1 MHFKHDWIVVGIP
14 VFNEAKFVAATIDSL
29 KMQEWTD
36 FTALIADNCSTDAS
50 EAVIRSAI
58 CGDPRFHYIR
68 HETNRGAVYNA
79 AFLLERTSSPYFM
92 CLGAHDL
99 LASDFLQVHINALEA
114 HPTHSLSYSYT
125 QWIDETGAPLKV
137 TKASRLASF
146 GGGPVCRYLQSV
158 VRISEGTAV
167 NNVIRRSALSGSK
180 IRTVPG
186 TDRIFLSELLFK
198 GPAHEVPRPLYF
210 RRDLQTRADRLK
222 RLVGD
227 GEPIPDRR
235 SMVDAYCESFDE
247 LTANRILRVPAKL
260 LLRFLLRWNLDA
272 HFAPRRLLRGL
283 AAPLRNKVSLTR
295 EA

>member
-1 MHFKHDWIVVGIP
+1 MHFAHDWMIVGIP
-14 VFNEAKFVAATIDSL
+14 VFNESKFVAATIASL
-29 KMQEWTD
+29 KTQEWAD
-36 FTALIADNCSTDAS
+36 FTAVIADNCSTDRS

-58 CGDPRFHYIR
+58 CGDSRFHYVR
-68 HETNRGAVYNA
+68 HEANRGAVYNA
-79 AFLLERTSSPYFM
+79 AFLLQTTSSPYFM
-92 CLGAHDL
+92 WLGGHDL
-99 LASDFLQVHINALEA
+99 LASDFLKVHIEALEA
-114 HPTHSLSYSYT
+114 QPTHSLSYSFT

-146 GGGPVCRYLQSV
+146 GGGPVGRYLQSI
-158 VRISEGTAV
+158 VRISEGTAI

-186 TDRIFLSELLFK
+186 TDRILLSELLFK

-227 GEPIPDRR
+227 RDPIPDRR
-235 SMVDAYCESFDE
+235 SMVDAYCESFEE
-247 LTANRILRVPAKL
+247 LTANRIVRAPAKL
-260 LLRFLLRWNLDA
+260 LLRLLLRWNLDP
-272 HFAPRRLLRGL
+272 HFAPRRLLRRL
-283 AAPLRNKVSLTR
+283 AAPIRRKARLAR